1 MSPNGYSH
9 GLNGSGAFWL
19 FSWIKK
25 KLKNPKSGYWL
36 LVSFISFQALGFSF
50 QRRTLRLFYSP
61 SFGSFR
67 PLSPEIFAVHSSH
80 SHFCLLSAFRCTVS
94 SSCLI
99 VFLSVCRWTATPFPL
114 VGIRSSFSCG
124 ITDLISSPSKD
135 C

>member
-1 MSPNGYSH
+1 MFSLFCVKISNCVLKWLYSWVKWMR
-9 GLNGSGAFWL
+9 GILV
-19 FSWIKK
+19 IK

-99 VFLSVCRWTATPFPL
+99 VFLSVCRLFVAGLQLHF
-114 VGIRSSFSCG
+114 R
-124 ITDLISSPSKD
+124 
-135 C
+135 